1 MSITVQP
8 GSPFPLGATWD
19 GRGVNFALYAENA
32 TGVELCL
39 FDSKEQQNE
48 SERIKV
54 DERTHH
60 VWHIY
65 IPGLKPGQLYGY
77 RVYGRY
83 EPEHGHR
90 FNPNKFLIDPYAKA
104 ISDTVHW
111 HDSLFGY
118 EVGHPDADLSFS
130 GQDSV
135 PFMPRCVVIDPTFD
149 WQEDKFPKI
158 PYHKTIIYELHV
170 KGFTKLHPHIPENIR
185 GTYSS
190 LAHPAV
196 INYLRELGITAVELM
211 PIHYFISDRQLEERG
226 KTNYWGYNTIGFFAP
241 DVRYSSNG
249 HLGEQVF
256 EFKNMVKELHK
267 AGIEVFLDVVYN
279 HTGEGN
285 HLGPTLSFRGVDNAS
300 YYRLTHDKRYYMDYT
315 GTGNTLSA
323 NLPNVLRLI
332 MDSLRYWILE
342 MHVDGFRF
350 DLASTLARELH
361 EVDRLGSFFDII
373 HQDPVI
379 SQVKLIAEPWDIGE
393 GGYMVGN
400 FPPGWAE
407 WNGKY
412 RDCMRD
418 YWRGANSMLS
428 EFAQRLTGSSDLY
441 KNDYRHPT
449 ASVNFITA
457 HDGFTLNDLVSYN
470 EKHNEANDENNNDGE
485 NHNRSWNCGAEG
497 PTDDPAI
504 LALRNRQKRNFLTT
518 LFLSQGVPMLLA
530 GDEMGRTQNGNNN
543 PYCQDNEIS
552 WINWQDADIELL
564 EFTKKLI
571 RGYKDHNV
579 FSRRD
584 WFKGQPIKGRGLTDI
599 AWFSPDGKKMNEENW
614 KQDFAK
620 CLAVY
625 LNGRGIHS
633 LDYDGKPI
641 VDDNFY
647 LIFNAHSEP
656 VEYKLPTRRYG
667 AQWIKVIDT
676 NTNFVAEEEGERYRA
691 AAKITV
697 EGFSVVLLK
706 QPLAR

>member
-32 TGVELCL
+32 TAVELCL

-118 EVGHPDADLSFS
+118 EVGHPDADLTFS

-552 WINWQDADIELL
+552 WINWQEADIELL

-697 EGFSVVLLK
+697 EGFSVVVL
-706 QPLAR
+706 